1 MTRPMPGP
9 PDTLPPV
16 HDLSRPPVGPDGQD
30 DWETW
35 RRWKEQDA
43 REWRTIQDK
52 HLTMEGCAAHYW
64 QAKSA
69 LGSIEA
75 VLVSP
80 ALLKSRIRVWDRF
93 TNTPHALEAGR

>member
-9 PDTLPPV
+9 PDWYDIDWNPTWGMVRV
-16 HDLSRPPVGPDGQD
+16 HYSDKWD
-30 DWETW
+30 
-35 RRWKEQDA
+35 
-43 REWRTIQDK
+43 RTFSHAELDEK
-52 HLTMEGCAAHYW
+52 RLTYEGCSAHYW

>member
-9 PDTLPPV
+9 PE
-16 HDLSRPPVGPDGQD
+16 HDHMSWPHVGAPTSCDLCAD
-30 DWETW
+30 LCWP
-35 RRWKEQDA
+35 A
-43 REWRTIQDK
+43 DK
-52 HLTMEGCAAHYW
+52 HLTHVECSAHYW

-80 ALLKSRIRVWDRF
+80 ALLKSRIRTWRRF
-93 TNTPHALEAGR
+93 MDTTHALEVE

>member
-9 PDTLPPV
+9 PEHDRDTRDHGGNPDECCWVCYYVHLPDP
-16 HDLSRPPVGPDGQD
+16 LAAPPK
-30 DWETW
+30 
-35 RRWKEQDA
+35 R
-43 REWRTIQDK
+43 
-52 HLTMEGCAAHYW
+52 LTHVECAAHYW

-93 TNTPHALEAGR
+93 TNTPHALEVE